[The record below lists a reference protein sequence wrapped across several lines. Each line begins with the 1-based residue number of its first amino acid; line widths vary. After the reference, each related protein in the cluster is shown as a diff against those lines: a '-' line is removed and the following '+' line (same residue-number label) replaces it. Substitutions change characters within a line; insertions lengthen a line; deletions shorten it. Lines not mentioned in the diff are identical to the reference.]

1 MKGNRQ
7 QPLVKAPLPLASAK
21 TRTKNPNPDYSGYTE
36 SAEISNIDR
45 YSSGESE
52 SALSFDQNNR
62 LNERAL
68 EIQLLEKAR
77 LELAQQAQVH
87 SAK

>member
-7 QPLVKAPLPLASAK
+7 QPLVKAPLPLASATRSSK
-21 TRTKNPNPDYSGYTE
+21 ARTKHPNPDYSGFTE

-45 YSSGESE
+45 YSSGGSE

-62 LNERAL
+62 LTERAL

-77 LELAQQAQVH
+77 LELA
-87 SAK
+87 